1 MPYDVFKDQ
10 LPDPYP
16 QETAEWLQALND
28 VIQYQGKARARHLLH
43 RILLSARQRQIGL
56 PSLVQTDY
64 VNTIPPEQEPYYPG
78 NEELEFRIRQ
88 IIRWNAAATVLRANK
103 LQVGIGGH
111 LATYASAAGLYEVG
125 FNHFFRGKDH
135 PGGGDQIFF
144 QGHAAPGIYARAY
157 LEGRLSESDLDYF
170 RMEAMHKGLSSYP
183 HPRLMPKFWEFPTVS
198 MGLGA
203 INAVYQ
209 ARFNKYL
216 SHRGIADSA
225 DQRVWAFLGDG
236 EMDEPESTGA
246 LHLASHERLDNLIFV
261 INCNLQRLDGPVRGN
276 GKIIQEL
283 ERVFRGAGWHVIKVV
298 WGREW
303 DELLARD
310 VDGVL
315 VNKMNST
322 LDGEFQRYSVESG
335 GYIRDHFFGP
345 DPRLKQLVSHLSDD
359 DLWRLKRGGHD
370 YRKVFGAYQVA
381 TELKDAPTVILAK
394 TVKGWALG
402 PEVEARNATHQIK
415 KMNEAEFK
423 AFADRLNIE
432 ISDKQLKGDEVPYYH
447 PGRHSDEVQYILD
460 NRRRLGGFLPERRVK
475 PAPLNLPDKKI
486 YETFDQGTEEKK
498 QEVSTTMAFVRLLR
512 DLLRDKEMGERVVP
526 IIPDEARTFGM
537 ESLFKDFKIYSPM
550 GQLYEPVDAQ
560 MLLSYS
566 EAREGQILEEGI
578 TEAGSMASFTAAGT
592 SYSTHGEHMI
602 PFFMFYSMFGFQR
615 VGDLIWAFADARG
628 RGFLL
633 GCTAGRTSLN
643 GEGLQH
649 ADGHSQLLASVVPN
663 CKAYDPAFAYETA
676 TIVGN
681 GLKRMIDDGED
692 IFYYLTLY
700 NENYVQLPKPEGSD
714 EGILK
719 GIYRLSSG
727 PDGKKHRVQ
736 LLGSG
741 TILATEVMRAQA
753 MLAEDWDVSADVWSV
768 TSYKALREE
777 AMETE
782 RWNRLHPEEPERT
795 PFLKEAMNGS
805 DGPVIA
811 ASDWIKAVPDQISR
825 WIPGPFTALG
835 TDGFGR
841 SDTRESLRRFF
852 EIDAEH
858 IVVAALS
865 ALARAGEAKPE
876 RVTEAIEK
884 YEIGTDRP
892 DPRLNEPKG

>member
-1 MPYDVFKDQ
+1 
-10 LPDPYP
+10 
-16 QETAEWLQALND
+16 
-28 VIQYQGKARARHLLH
+28 
-43 RILLSARQRQIGL
+43 
-56 PSLVQTDY
+56 
-64 VNTIPPEQEPYYPG
+64 
-78 NEELEFRIRQ
+78 
-88 IIRWNAAATVLRANK
+88 
-103 LQVGIGGH
+103 
-111 LATYASAAGLYEVG
+111 
-125 FNHFFRGKDH
+125 
-135 PGGGDQIFF
+135 
-144 QGHAAPGIYARAY
+144 
-157 LEGRLSESDLDYF
+157 
-170 RMEAMHKGLSSYP
+170 
-183 HPRLMPKFWEFPTVS
+183 
-198 MGLGA
+198 
-203 INAVYQ
+203 
-209 ARFNKYL
+209 
-216 SHRGIADSA
+216 
-225 DQRVWAFLGDG
+225 
-236 EMDEPESTGA
+236 
-246 LHLASHERLDNLIFV
+246 
-261 INCNLQRLDGPVRGN
+261 
-276 GKIIQEL
+276 
-283 ERVFRGAGWHVIKVV
+283 
-298 WGREW
+298 
-303 DELLARD
+303 
-310 VDGVL
+310 
-315 VNKMNST
+315 
-322 LDGEFQRYSVESG
+322 
-335 GYIRDHFFGP
+335 
-345 DPRLKQLVSHLSDD
+345 
-359 DLWRLKRGGHD
+359 
-370 YRKVFGAYQVA
+370 
-381 TELKDAPTVILAK
+381 
-394 TVKGWALG
+394 
-402 PEVEARNATHQIK
+402 
-415 KMNEAEFK
+415 
-423 AFADRLNIE
+423 
-432 ISDKQLKGDEVPYYH
+432 
-447 PGRHSDEVQYILD
+447 
-460 NRRRLGGFLPERRVK
+460 
-475 PAPLNLPDKKI
+475 
-486 YETFDQGTEEKK
+486 
-498 QEVSTTMAFVRLLR
+498 
-512 DLLRDKEMGERVVP
+512 
-526 IIPDEARTFGM
+526 
-537 ESLFKDFKIYSPM
+537 M

-676 TIVGN
+676 TIVGD
-681 GLKRMIDDGED
+681 GLKRMIGDGED

-700 NENYVQLPKPEGSD
+700 NENYVQLPKPKGSD

-727 PDGKKHRVQ
+727 PEGKKHRVQ

-741 TILATEVMRAQA
+741 TILATQVMRAQA

-777 AMETE
+777 ALETE
-782 RWNRLHPEEPERT
+782 RWNRLHPEEPERS

-884 YEIGTDRP
+884 YEIGTDGP